1 MAFKTSTGLTL
12 GICVLASLPV
22 RAAPNLPEQAPAPQV
37 QVAGQRL
44 KLNGVGVGRR
54 LMFKVY
60 AMGLYLPDRRDSM
73 EDIVTRDEPRRL
85 VIRMLRDVDADRFN
99 EMLLEQAGRK
109 TGGLPAP
116 VAGPLMNLARLIGNQ
131 PQGLRTGDVLTF
143 DWVPGTGTLVEL
155 NNKAVTEPLR
165 GAGLYLALLDI
176 WLGEQPADPA
186 LKVQLLG
193 QGERSPGRTYH

>member
-1 MAFKTSTGLTL
+1 MRLRTSASLTL
-12 GICVLASLPV
+12 GICVLTHLP
-22 RAAPNLPEQAPAPQV
+22 AQAELSDPLPPPQV

-60 AMGLYLPDRRDSM
+60 AMGLYLPDRRGSM
-73 EDIVTRDEPRRL
+73 EDIVMRDEPRRI
-85 VIRMLRDVDADRFN
+85 VIRMLRDVDAERFN
-99 EMLLEQAGRK
+99 EMLLDQAGRK
-109 TGGLPAP
+109 RGGLPAP
-116 VAGPLMNLARLIGNQ
+116 VAGPLLNLARLIGSQ

-165 GAGLYLALLDI
+165 GASLYLALLDI

-193 QGERSPGRTYH
+193 QGESPPGRMYH